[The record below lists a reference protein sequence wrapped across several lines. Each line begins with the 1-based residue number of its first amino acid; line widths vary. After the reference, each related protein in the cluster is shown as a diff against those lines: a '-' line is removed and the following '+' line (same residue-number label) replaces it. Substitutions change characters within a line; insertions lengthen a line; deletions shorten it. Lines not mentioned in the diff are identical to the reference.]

1 LYGAWNGSGNVPEF
15 LRFGEWLRDV
25 KHRAIV
31 AEYPAT
37 PRVALFA
44 KGKLFDEGPIGAV
57 LDFPTRLAN
66 RLYALFRVDALGPP
80 GKHVFRPFWHF
91 GLTISLQ
98 IVQGNV
104 HD

>member
-15 LRFGEWLRDV
+15 LCFREWLCDV

-37 PRVALFA
+37 ARVALFA
-44 KGKLFDEGPIGAV
+44 KGKLLDEGSEGAV

-66 RLYALFRVDALGPP
+66 RLYALFRVDAPGPF
-80 GKHVFRPFWHF
+80 GEDVFRPFWHI
-91 GLTISLQ
+91 GLTFI
-98 IVQGNV
+98 G
-104 HD
+104 